1 MKIRSVP
8 VSDCSKMRS
17 SELFPVAIIDFNDY
31 KEFVE
36 TQEIAE
42 LSEVYYNESIEFLQE
57 ALKNKQF
64 DKLTCQDN
72 LFEMNPREILNVTE
86 ILKNRI
92 VTF

>member
-17 SELFPVAIIDFNDY
+17 SELFPVAIVDFDDY
-31 KEFVE
+31 KDFVE

-57 ALKNKQF
+57 TLKNKQF
-64 DKLTCQDN
+64 NKLTCQNN
-72 LFEMNPREILNVTE
+72 LFEMSPKEILSVTE

-92 VTF
+92 VQI